1 MKGGIIIRRPFK
13 IMLLFG
19 TRAEALKLAPIIEQM
34 KKDPTTW
41 QPSIV
46 VAAQERRS
54 LLQQTMKFLNVK
66 SDFDLDTSEISHVNA
81 AEKLSQL
88 LHNFNNVINASQ
100 PDMMLVVGDAA
111 TSLAASLVSFYHHLP
126 LGHVEAGLRTYDKFS
141 PFPDEMHRR
150 LTDDLADLYFAPTT
164 GARDNLLSEHHP
176 AEQIYVT
183 GNTSIDAVRERLTAD
198 FHNEVLDQ
206 IPDDH
211 RLIILT
217 MQRPESIGAPMER
230 VFHTMKDVVE
240 TNPDVDV
247 IYPVYPNSE
256 VISMADDVL
265 SNQDRVHLI
274 EPLNHSDFLNLVARS
289 DFLITDSG
297 SIQEEAPALH
307 KPVLLL
313 REKTERQEAVEEGS
327 VKIVGTNPTS
337 IQQAVFEL
345 LHKPK
350 IYRKMAEAPNPF
362 GDGHASEKILQIIQD
377 YLTHK

>member
-1 MKGGIIIRRPFK
+1 MRGPFK

-19 TRAEALKLAPIIEQM
+19 TRAEALKLAPIIAQM
-34 KKDPTTW
+34 KQDPATW

-46 VAAQERRS
+46 VAAQGRRS
-54 LLQQTMKFLNVK
+54 LLQQTMQFLHLK
-66 SDFDLDTSEISHVNA
+66 SNFDLDTSEISQVTG

-141 PFPDEMHRR
+141 PFPDEMHRC

-176 AEQIYVT
+176 AERIYVT

-198 FHNEVLDQ
+198 FHSPVLDE
-206 IPDDH
+206 IPADH

-217 MQRPESIGAPMER
+217 MQRPESIGTPMER
-230 VFHTMKDVVE
+230 VFHTMRDVVE
-240 TNPDVDV
+240 TNPDVDL

-256 VISMADDVL
+256 VLSMADEVL
-265 SNQDRVHLI
+265 GEQERVHLI
-274 EPLNHSDFLNLVARS
+274 EPLNHSDFLNLAARS
-289 DFLITDSG
+289 DFLVTDSG

-337 IQQAVFEL
+337 IQQAIFEL
-345 LHKPK
+345 LHQTK

-362 GDGHASEKILQIIQD
+362 GDGHASEKILQIIKD
-377 YLTHK
+377 YLSKQ

>member
-1 MKGGIIIRRPFK
+1 MHGPFK

-34 KKDPTTW
+34 KNDPATW

-54 LLQQTMKFLNVK
+54 LLQQTMKFLNLK

-183 GNTSIDAVRERLTAD
+183 GNTSIDAVRERLTDD

-256 VISMADDVL
+256 VISMADEVL
-265 SNQDRVHLI
+265 GKQNRVHLI
-274 EPLNHSDFLNLVARS
+274 EPLNHSDFLNLAARS

-345 LHKPK
+345 LHQPK

-377 YLTHK
+377 YLTRK

>member
-1 MKGGIIIRRPFK
+1 MHGPFK

-34 KKDPTTW
+34 KKDPATW

-54 LLQQTMKFLNVK
+54 LLQQTMKFLNLK

-183 GNTSIDAVRERLTAD
+183 GNTSIDAVRERLTDD

-256 VISMADDVL
+256 VISMADEVL
-265 SNQDRVHLI
+265 GKQDRVHLI
-274 EPLNHSDFLNLVARS
+274 EPLNHSDFLNLAARS

-345 LHKPK
+345 LHQPK

-377 YLTHK
+377 YLTRK